1 MKCRINILL
10 WLFVWTSG
18 CLFSCSRPSSDEP
31 DLSGDS
37 TTEITPGD
45 TALSWL
51 YMGDYTEDISSVASS
66 PYDVVRIGVLVED
79 ELASMMQNLSS
90 SLEDTTKVGYILE
103 FTDTTSAIDYHYLP
117 TCWRDVPAGQVLAD
131 TVYQYTKRTLS
142 GLPASIQY
150 VQISRDISHGL
161 LWHSEKDQL
170 VLTKPMSA
178 DSSAWQNQAL
188 YIKAAIRAIREVC
201 PETRIVLQTSKVGS
215 TESLHEQL
223 PRLINNW
230 AELGIDY
237 DVLSFYVAP
246 AIHSSLVDFE
256 NGLSAFDF
264 NLVAD
269 KELHFETF
277 YPCSSDIPEDVFVRS
292 ASKAGYPYTSLGQRD
307 YLQAWKT
314 VINNRLAAFK
324 RSERTSKVSASNTP
338 VVLIYRHATSPSYFR
353 LCDYQYLVNE

>member
-1 MKCRINILL
+1 MKNRITILL
-10 WLFVWTSG
+10 WLSVWTSV
-18 CLFSCSRPSSDEP
+18 CLFSCSRPNSDEP
-31 DLSGDS
+31 DLSGDTVSDS
-37 TTEITPGD
+37 TSGD

-51 YMGDYTEDISSVASS
+51 YMGDYTDDLSSVATA
-66 PYDVVRIGVLVED
+66 PFDIVRIGIRVGD
-79 ELASMMQNLSS
+79 DLASLMQNLSS
-90 SLEDTTKVGYILE
+90 SLEDTTRVGYVLE
-103 FTDTTSAIDYHYLP
+103 FTDTTSSVDYHYLP
-117 TCWRDVPAGQVLAD
+117 ACWRDVSAGQVLAD
-131 TVYQYTKRTLS
+131 TVYQYSKRTLS

-188 YIKAAIRAIREVC
+188 YIKAAIRAIREIC
-201 PETRIVLQTSKVGS
+201 PEARIVLQTSKVGS

-264 NLVAD
+264 SLVAD

-292 ASKAGYPYTSLGQRD
+292 ASKAGYSYTSSGQRD
-307 YLQAWKT
+307 YLLAWKT
-314 VINNRLAAFK
+314 VINSRLCAF
-324 RSERTSKVSASNTP
+324 RLSARTSKVSVSNTP
-338 VVLIYRHATSPSYFR
+338 VALIYRHATSPSYFR
-353 LCDYQYLVNE
+353 LYDYQYLINE